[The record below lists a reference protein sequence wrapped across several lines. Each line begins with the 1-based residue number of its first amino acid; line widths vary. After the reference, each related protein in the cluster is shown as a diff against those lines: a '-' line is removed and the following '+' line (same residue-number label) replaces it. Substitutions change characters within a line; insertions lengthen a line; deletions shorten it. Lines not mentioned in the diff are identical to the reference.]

1 MKEIE
6 ILVEVYEESEKYEIV
21 FEDVKDLGYFLEVE
35 YCSQDEDDVI
45 KIKKDIQTFIDSLS
59 LAVSKELNMGKLELF
74 LRKNNLNLD

>member
-45 KIKKDIQTFIDSLS
+45 EIKKDIQTFIDSLS
-59 LAVSKELNMGKLELF
+59 LAVSKELNMGKPELF